1 MKFGSQL
8 QGALYR
14 EWQEYYLDYT
24 GLKKRLKR
32 GEKQEGGYTEK
43 DESEFV
49 EHLDKELEKIYA
61 FQNSKIE
68 EIKDRVHH
76 CENAVASITR
86 SPSMNVPDIYTEVEN
101 EINAITEE
109 LNELAKYARLNYTG
123 IIKIVKKH
131 DRRTRYI
138 LRPMFNVRLNACPF
152 YKETYEPIIVQLSKL
167 YHIVH
172 TELGYE
178 QGSNIPPSPVN
189 FSLSSSWKP
198 PTFLPDQRVRQ
209 NHKFWVHPN
218 NIMEVKTTILRHL
231 PVLIYK
237 AASEPSVSTIYFDNQ
252 NFELY
257 QDKVDR
263 KGGEQI
269 IRIRWYGN
277 RETTNEAFV
286 ERKIHQQGEEEIKDR
301 FAIKEKYIVPFLKG
315 EYSMQKTINKMKE
328 APVKK
333 EEDIKQFEKLVS
345 DIQSTILEKNLKPV
359 LRTNYNRM
367 AFQIPGDSRC
377 RISLDTDFVSI
388 REDNFDGVQ
397 RRKDGEWRRTDIE
410 DDQNSF
416 NKLPASEVS
425 RFPYAVLEIKL
436 KLEENE
442 QEPAWIR
449 ELIES
454 HLVEEAPQFSKFVHG
469 VATMFTSQAPSLPFW
484 LPNVDKDILKPP
496 SNVQSTSS
504 TSPMVIPSNG
514 RNSNNQNDDFP
525 RRRSSASKLNYVEV
539 VVDND
544 NKRKGKGKA
553 VDNQGQEEEPNERT
567 ALLGNRNGKRQKTR
581 GFLPNLFDFFN
592 QTFKTTDTEPV
603 TLPPAVRV
611 PQKVETPIRVEAKV
625 YFANERTFF
634 SWLRFSLLL
643 GTFSVALFNAGT
655 NDNIGRFC
663 GLLYSTISVM
673 VLIYALSQYHKRVD
687 MINSR
692 HAGPYDDLVFPT
704 VVCFALFFAV
714 SINFFLKLAPAK
726 VERGGANV
734 GQNNSILI

>member
-8 QGALYR
+8 QAALYQ
-14 EWQEYYLDYT
+14 EWQVYYLDYS
-24 GLKKRLKR
+24 GLKKHLKR
-32 GEKQEGGYTEK
+32 GEKQGGGYTER

-49 EHLDKELEKIYA
+49 ERLDKELEKIYA
-61 FQNSKIE
+61 FQNSKID

-86 SPSMNVPDIYTEVEN
+86 SPSMNVPDRYAEVEN

-172 TELGYE
+172 MGLGHE
-178 QGSNIPPSPVN
+178 QGQNIPSSPVT

-198 PTFLPDQRVRQ
+198 PTILSTQRFLRQ

-237 AASEPSVSTIYFDNQ
+237 AASEPSISTIYFDSQ
-252 NFELY
+252 NFDLY
-257 QDKVDR
+257 QDKIDR

-277 RETTNEAFV
+277 KETTNEAFV

-301 FAIKEKYIVPFLKG
+301 FVIKEKYIVPFLRG
-315 EYSMQKTINKMKE
+315 QYSMQKTINKMKE
-328 APVKK
+328 APIKK
-333 EEDIKQFEKLVS
+333 EEEIKHFEKLVS
-345 DIQSTILEKNLKPV
+345 DIQNTILEKNLKPV

-397 RRKDGEWRRTDIE
+397 RRKDGEWRRADIE
-410 DDQNSF
+410 DDQSSF
-416 NKLPASEVS
+416 NKLPSS
-425 RFPYAVLEIKL
+425 DISKFPHAVLEIKL

-442 QEPAWIR
+442 QEPKWIR

-469 VATMFTSQAPSLPFW
+469 AATLFTSQAPSLPFW

-496 SNVQSTSS
+496 NYKPTSSTSS
-504 TSPMVIPSNG
+504 TLPMFIPSNG
-514 RNSNNQNDDFP
+514 RNSNNHNNAQ
-525 RRRSSASKLNYVEV
+525 RRSSSSKVNYVEV
-539 VVDND
+539 VVGDN

-553 VDNQGQEEEPNERT
+553 VDNQGQEEESNERT
-567 ALLGNRNGKRQKTR
+567 PLLGKGKREDAH
-581 GFLPNLFDFFN
+581 GFNLPNLIDFFIG
-592 QTFKTTDTEPV
+592 TPKKPEPEPV
-603 TLPPAVRV
+603 SLPPAVRV
-611 PQKVETPIRVEAKV
+611 PQKPETPIRVEAKV

-634 SWLRFSLLL
+634 SWLRFSMLL
-643 GTFSVALFNAGT
+643 GTFSVALFNAG
-655 NDNIGRFC
+655 NEDNIGRFC
-663 GLLYSTISVM
+663 GLLYSTISVI

-692 HAGPYDDLVFPT
+692 NPGPYDDLVFPT
-704 VVCFALFFAV
+704 ILCFTLFLAVAL
-714 SINFFLKLAPAK
+714 NFWLKLAREQ
-726 VERGGANV
+726 VEGSDTNTGK
-734 GQNNSILI
+734 NSSGSV